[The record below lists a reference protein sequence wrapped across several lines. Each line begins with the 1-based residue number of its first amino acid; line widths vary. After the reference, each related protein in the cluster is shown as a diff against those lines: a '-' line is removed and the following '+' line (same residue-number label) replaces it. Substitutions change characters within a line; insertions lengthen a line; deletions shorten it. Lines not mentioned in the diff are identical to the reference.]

1 MPGMYL
7 ETGKIVGTHGI
18 KGELRVEPWCDSPA
32 FLTQFETLYAKN
44 GATVLKVNSARVLK
58 NIVLMQLNGVTTVE
72 QADKLRGTVLYINR
86 NDVTLPEGRYFISD
100 LLGLRVCDADNAEI
114 CYGNITD
121 VLKTGA
127 NDIYQV
133 TDDAQKCYLIPVIDD
148 VVIETDLTA
157 GIVRIRP
164 MKGIFDDEN

>member
-1 MPGMYL
+1 
-7 ETGKIVGTHGI
+7 
-18 KGELRVEPWCDSPA
+18 
-32 FLTQFETLYAKN
+32 
-44 GATVLKVNSARVLK
+44 
-58 NIVLMQLNGVTTVE
+58 MQLNGVTTVE